1 GKNIARPI
9 AAGAYMPL
17 SDLQI
22 ALGMM
27 VTTLA
32 STRLSADAPNFDN
45 LRLTAAERDWLAGL
59 PGTPGLNVTC
69 YIQRWWRETKLSWTT
84 SLTLAA
90 LGPGQAADALK
101 AYLEATPCT
110 SLFFTPEALGFLDF
124 VAGAAKREE
133 RAAAPHVAQIARFE
147 RALLIAKEAAQ
158 QSLDRWSGAIEP
170 PPGARLAPHPAAALL
185 EFEAPPA
192 ELLGALVE
200 GRCLPPASAERF
212 PVLIAPG
219 LAHLWRPA
227 SVDEAR
233 LFAGCQTAPS
243 VEDLRALVPDPTPA
257 LRRLLGSGALQSIV
271 CIGR

>member
-1 GKNIARPI
+1 
-9 AAGAYMPL
+9 MPL

-32 STRLSADAPNFDN
+32 STHPSADAPNFDN
-45 LRLTAAERDWLAGL
+45 LRLTAAERDWLARL
-59 PGTPGLNVTC
+59 MGTPGLNVTC

-90 LGPGQAADALK
+90 LGPGQAAAALK
-101 AYLEATPCT
+101 SYLEATPCP

-124 VAGAAKREE
+124 VAGMTKWAE
-133 RAAAPHVAQIARFE
+133 RAEAPHVAEIARFE

-158 QSLDRWSGAIEP
+158 QSGDRRSGDIELP
-170 PPGARLAPHPAAALL
+170 LGARLAPHPAAALL
-185 EFEAPPA
+185 EFAAPAA

-200 GRCLPPASAERF
+200 GRSLPPASAERF

-227 SVDEAR
+227 AVDEAR
-233 LFAGCQTAPS
+233 LFARCQTAPS
-243 VEDLRALVPDPTPA
+243 AEDLRALVPDPTPT
-257 LRRLLGSGALQSIV
+257 LRRLLDAGALQSIV
-271 CIGR
+271 